1 MFTALRGNL
10 GCLGTAGFLEL
21 LEARDF
27 DADDVSFRELE
38 PVPFGF
44 FCRRLITWSDDSWMQ
59 VDCSPCEA
67 SVPRCF
73 LRFSL
78 SPRLALTSPRLS
90 WASCET
96 TAVVDCGVTLL
107 RLRLLKHSLG

>member
-1 MFTALRGNL
+1 
-10 GCLGTAGFLEL
+10 
-21 LEARDF
+21 
-27 DADDVSFRELE
+27 
-38 PVPFGF
+38 
-44 FCRRLITWSDDSWMQ
+44 MQ
-59 VDCSPCEA
+59 VVCSPCEV

-78 SPRLALTSPRLS
+78 SPRLALPSPRLS

-96 TAVVDCGVTLL
+96 TAVVDCGVILL